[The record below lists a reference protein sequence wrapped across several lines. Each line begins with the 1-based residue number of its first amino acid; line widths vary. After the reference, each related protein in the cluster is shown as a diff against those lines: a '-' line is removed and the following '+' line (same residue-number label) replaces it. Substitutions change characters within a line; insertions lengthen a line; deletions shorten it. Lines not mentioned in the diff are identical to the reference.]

1 MTKDR
6 RLGRGLAALLG
17 TPVEEGA
24 LETSSAATI
33 PMTTVPPSESARN
46 TSADGS
52 PATDKAGPRADIIKQ
67 FATEARSQSPRG
79 SNSPISIPMTPAAT
93 SNKAIG
99 TNATAEAKY
108 ISSQSPASLPTGVL
122 PHQGTI
128 NVATQ
133 LIDPNPFQPRR
144 QFNASEIE
152 SLAES
157 LKQHQ
162 QLQPVLV
169 RKVGERYQ
177 LISGE
182 RRLRATIHAGLPTIR
197 AEVREADDRLVAELA
212 IIENLQRKDLNAI
225 EKALSFKRYI
235 SEHKCTQEELASR
248 LKIDRST
255 IANMM
260 RLLELPE
267 AITDAIQREEI
278 TAGHAKALLSLGSTK
293 EQHVYLRRIL
303 DHGWSVRETE
313 RQVAEAVANAEAAEE
328 GILGMAPRRRASK
341 TSQLQALE
349 SEMKMVLGTKVD
361 ISQSGR
367 GKGRITIHFTS
378 IEEFERLRVLLSSDS
393 KRKAA

>member
-1 MTKDR
+1 
-6 RLGRGLAALLG
+6 
-17 TPVEEGA
+17 
-24 LETSSAATI
+24 
-33 PMTTVPPSESARN
+33 
-46 TSADGS
+46 
-52 PATDKAGPRADIIKQ
+52 
-67 FATEARSQSPRG
+67 
-79 SNSPISIPMTPAAT
+79 MTPAVA
-93 SNKAIG
+93 SQKAIG
-99 TNATAEAKY
+99 SSASSETKLASAQPS
-108 ISSQSPASLPTGVL
+108 ISYPTGVL

-128 NVATQ
+128 DVATD

-349 SEMKMVLGTKVD
+349 SEMKMTLGTKVE

-378 IEEFERLRVLLSSDS
+378 IEEFERLRVLLASDS

>member
-17 TPVEEGA
+17 TPVEDGA
-24 LETSSAATI
+24 LEGASATI
-33 PMTTVPPSESARN
+33 PMTTVQPSDAARTASSEN
-46 TSADGS
+46 TSSAEKG
-52 PATDKAGPRADIIKQ
+52 APRADIIKQ

-79 SNSPISIPMTPAAT
+79 SNSPISIPMTPAVA
-93 SNKAIG
+93 SQKAIG
-99 TNATAEAKY
+99 SSASSETKLASAQPS
-108 ISSQSPASLPTGVL
+108 ISYPTGVL

-128 NVATQ
+128 DVATD

-349 SEMKMVLGTKVD
+349 SEMKMTLGTKVE

-378 IEEFERLRVLLSSDS
+378 IEEFERLRVLLASDS